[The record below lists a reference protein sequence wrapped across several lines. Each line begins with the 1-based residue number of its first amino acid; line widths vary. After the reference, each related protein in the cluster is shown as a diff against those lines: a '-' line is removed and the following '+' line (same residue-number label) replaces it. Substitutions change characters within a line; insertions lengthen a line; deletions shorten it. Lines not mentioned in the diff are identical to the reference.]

1 MQRGE
6 QKTRKGPKMPTPEQ
20 IQMMRDYQKEHEK
33 LMKTDP
39 EYRKNWEK
47 QNANGSSFF
56 KNSFFKTTANI
67 FLKNN
72 LTYDTIFLNFS
83 F

>member
-47 QNANGSSFF
+47 QKADFNRIALINDSIDSIP
-56 KNSFFKTTANI
+56 K
-67 FLKNN
+67 
-72 LTYDTIFLNFS
+72 
-83 F
+83 